1 MRNGFRS
8 APQASKKDRLS
19 SLETEL
25 KNMSTAARIS
35 QMMIQQLLSN
45 MKGMGDDLGAALS
58 QLTELQY
65 KYTALQ
71 KHLNL
76 DTAALDKVANEQ
88 RLKDF
93 EAGSIA
99 ADAKENLQVADVVGA
114 DSTITITSTSTN
126 DKGEDGG
133 IFRSRLKL
141 AECGVP
147 DMITALTGKT
157 VGSKTDVK
165 LNGIN
170 HVVEILAIRNPVEAP
185 AEQAAPEVTH

>member
-1 MRNGFRS
+1 MRNGFRN
-8 APQASKKDRLS
+8 APQGSKKDRLA

-45 MKGMGDDLGAALS
+45 MKGMGDDLGSALS

-65 KYTALQ
+65 KYAAVQ

-76 DTAALDKVANEQ
+76 DTATLDKLANEQ

-93 EAGSIA
+93 EIGSA
-99 ADAKENLQVADVVGA
+99 QADVKENLEVADVVGA
-114 DSTITITSTSTN
+114 ESTITITSSSVN
-126 DKGEDGG
+126 DQGVDGG

-165 LNGIN
+165 LNGNN
-170 HVVEILAIRNPVEAP
+170 HVVEILAIRNPVQVQAEP
-185 AEQAAPEVTH
+185 ALEVTH